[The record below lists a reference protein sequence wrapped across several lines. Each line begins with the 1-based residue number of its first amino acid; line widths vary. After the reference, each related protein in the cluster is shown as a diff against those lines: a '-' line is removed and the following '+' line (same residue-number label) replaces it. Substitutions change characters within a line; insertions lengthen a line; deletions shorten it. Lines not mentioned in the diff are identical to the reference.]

1 MSDFLINLFG
11 FIFLMIFSIFI
22 EKKFVRWAVIQ
33 NIDLFYA
40 LYRDD
45 IIRTLKKEGKINDL

>member
-1 MSDFLINLFG
+1 MNDFLINLFG
-11 FIFLMIFSIFI
+11 FIFLMIFSVFI

>member
-1 MSDFLINLFG
+1 MSDFLISLLG

>member
-1 MSDFLINLFG
+1 MSDFFINLLG
-11 FIFLMIFSIFI
+11 FIFLMIFSIFL